1 MSLSSLLAP
10 EVLAALAAAA
20 GPAALIWAPTGRVK
34 RLLAQI
40 EADEVQGGVALPV
53 PAADAT
59 GDAPVTAE
67 APLRDAA

>member
-34 RLLAQI
+34 RLLAHI
-40 EADEVQGGVALPV
+40 EADEVQAGAALPV

-59 GDAPVTAE
+59 GEAPVTAE
-67 APLRDAA
+67 APLREAA